1 MTLGIARPSI
11 PTPLIPAVTRPAA
24 PDPRNAGED
33 PARIRA
39 TIARAPL
46 FAALPINAIED
57 LTARIA
63 VRKVAVGAAVVAQDE
78 PGDAMFVIMTGRVK
92 VVMFGESGREVTLS
106 LLRAGDSFGEM
117 SLFDHAP
124 RSAHCLAIDRRGR
137 ARVERRAAQRVER
150 RDRAVHVDGC
160 RTVKRKIDVFFVFVL
175 PQEAAARRRGRSH
188 QHQRGE
194 DPHHGQ

>member
-1 MTLGIARPSI
+1 MTLGIARPV
-11 PTPLIPAVTRPAA
+11 TPPPSPSTLPARPAPV
-24 PDPRNAGED
+24 PDMRAAGED

-63 VRKVAVGAAVVAQDE
+63 VRKVTVGSAVVAQDE

-106 LLRAGDSFGEM
+106 ILRAGDSFGEM
-117 SLFDHAP
+117 SLFDQGP
-124 RSAHCLAIDRRGR
+124 RPAHCL
-137 ARVERRAAQRVER
+137 
-150 RDRAVHVDGC
+150 
-160 RTVKRKIDVFFVFVL
+160 
-175 PQEAAARRRGRSH
+175 
-188 QHQRGE
+188 
-194 DPHHGQ
+194 